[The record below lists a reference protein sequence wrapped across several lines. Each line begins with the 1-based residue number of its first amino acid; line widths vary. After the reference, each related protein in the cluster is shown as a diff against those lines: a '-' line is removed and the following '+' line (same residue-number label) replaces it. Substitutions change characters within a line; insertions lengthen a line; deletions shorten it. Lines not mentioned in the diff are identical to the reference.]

1 MPLSRNIPALVFFG
15 AFALTAGAARAAPT
29 PAPVEELPTPEQIDQ
44 VTKTQPMQGLE
55 EQPPADEA
63 PAQLDTVSVEAS
75 RKREIAFRTVEVA
88 LDRVRSD
95 RTVDA
100 DVVVCQKRQ
109 RIGSHITK
117 IYCASNRT
125 WNYIRKQTTRDVL
138 GMTSTLGAPYPLYE
152 GPVYELSPTALNT
165 IGKQFADSD
174 HGARL
179 AQLTA
184 EESALKLTDEWN
196 TPAAVVARFARA
208 FDDVAK
214 AGKQGGDAAAV
225 EQRMAAAIAAQGFS
239 VDEYN
244 DLVARLESSGQFQKR
259 VSIVTQ
265 SFR

>member
-1 MPLSRNIPALVFFG
+1 MPSIRPCLALFAALALG
-15 AFALTAGAARAAPT
+15 AVAAP
-29 PAPVEELPTPEQIDQ
+29 ADDLPTPEQIDK

-55 EQPPADEA
+55 EQPPADEL
-63 PAQLDTVSVEAS
+63 PAQLDEVSVEAS
-75 RKREIAFRTVEVA
+75 RKRELAFRMVEVA
-88 LDRVRSD
+88 LDRIRSD
-95 RTVDA
+95 KSEDA

-109 RIGSHITK
+109 RIGSHITR
-117 IYCASNRT
+117 IYCGSNRT
-125 WNYIRKQTTRDVL
+125 WNYIRKQSTRDVL
-138 GMTSTLGAPYPLYE
+138 GMTNTVGAPYPLYE
-152 GPVYELSPTALNT
+152 GPVYELSPSALNT
-165 IGKQFADSD
+165 IGKQYAADGD
-174 HGARL
+174 HAARL

-184 EESALKLTDEWN
+184 EENALRMTDEWD
-196 TPAAVVARFARA
+196 TPAPLVARFARA

-214 AGKQGGDAAAV
+214 AGKQGGDAMAL